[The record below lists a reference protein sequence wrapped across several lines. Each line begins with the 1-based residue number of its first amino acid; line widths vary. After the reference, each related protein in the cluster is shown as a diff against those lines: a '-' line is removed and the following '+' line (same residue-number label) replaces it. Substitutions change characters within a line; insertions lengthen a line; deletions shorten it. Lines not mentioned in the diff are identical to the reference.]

1 MQPNQF
7 YQEQINAALIKLA
20 KVKRLALTVS
30 LARLGVFLLI
40 LFLAYT
46 FSDSSLILGITVVIG
61 FALFLFLVSLY
72 TNLKQERIY
81 FEFLIDLNKKELE
94 ALAGIFGAFN
104 EGKEY
109 KHHEHSFSED
119 MDLFGKGSMFQSINR
134 SATVN
139 GEKKLAELL
148 GSNHIEFIEDKQK
161 AINEL
166 AAKALWRQ
174 NFRVNAALIETQVEP
189 QRIVEWLK
197 NFKKQMPSFAAALAF
212 FFPLISLLFLLLAS
226 LSIIEWTLLLI
237 PMMLGL
243 LISGVFLMK
252 VNRINEMASRLAS
265 TFQQYSKLLSAVEEE
280 KFESE
285 WLIQQQKKT
294 ETEHKKASLIF
305 AEFGKDLNSLDQR
318 KNIFF
323 ALFANGFALW
333 DLRFSVKIER
343 WILTNEKMVES
354 CFDGITFFDA
364 YGSLANYAF
373 NHPDFNYPNIVTDQK
388 STIASTHLGHPL
400 LQKEK
405 RISNN
410 FEINKDEFFIITG
423 ANMAGKS
430 TFLRTVGIS
439 IVMANCGLPVCA
451 SIFSYSPIK
460 LISSMRS
467 SDALHDDESYFFAEL
482 KRLKFIVDEIDLDRY
497 FIILDEILKGTNSK
511 DKEEGSKKF
520 VQRLVNSKS
529 TGIIATHDL
538 SLCQLENELSQ
549 IKNHY
554 FDAEIVNNELHFDYT
569 FKNGICKNMN
579 ASFLL
584 KKLGII
590 E

>member
-1 MQPNQF
+1 MQPIQF

-20 KVKRLALTVS
+20 KVKKLALTVS
-30 LARLGVFLLI
+30 LGRLCVFLLTT
-40 LFLAYT
+40 FLAYT
-46 FSDSSLILGITVVIG
+46 FGDSSLILGITLIIG
-61 FALFLFLVSLY
+61 FALFLFLVALY
-72 TNLKQERIY
+72 TNLKQERTY
-81 FEFLIDLNKKELE
+81 FEFLIDLNKKERDG
-94 ALAGIFGAFN
+94 LAGNYTAFN
-104 EGKEY
+104 DGKEY
-109 KHHEHSFSED
+109 KQHEHSFSED

-139 GEKKLAELL
+139 GEKKLAEFL
-148 GSNHIEFIEDKQK
+148 GSNHLEFIEDKQK
-161 AINEL
+161 AIKEL

-197 NFKKQMPSFAAALAF
+197 NFKKQMPGFAAALAF

-226 LSIIEWTLLLI
+226 LSMIEWTLLLI
-237 PMMLGL
+237 PMMTGL

-280 KFESE
+280 KFESD
-285 WLIQQQKKT
+285 WLNQQQKKT
-294 ETEHKKASLIF
+294 ETEHKKASVIF

-343 WILTNEKMVES
+343 WILTNKKMVES
-354 CFDGITFFDA
+354 CFDAITFFDA
-364 YGSLANYAF
+364 YGSFANYAF
-373 NHPDFNYPNIVTDQK
+373 NHPDFNYPKIVTNQK
-388 STIASTHLGHPL
+388 STIQSTNLGHPL

-451 SIFSYSPIK
+451 STFIYSPIK

-467 SDALHDDESYFFAEL
+467 SDSLQDDESYFFAEL
-482 KRLKFIVDEIDLDRY
+482 KRLKFIVDEIEHDRY

-520 VQRLVNSKS
+520 VQRLVNSNS

-538 SLCQLENELSQ
+538 SLCQLETELSQ

-569 FKNGICKNMN
+569 CKNGICKNMN

-584 KKLGII
+584 KKMGII
-590 E
+590 Q